1 MKNTQALYLVKK
13 LAAEMA
19 EDGREDMAEALGISE
34 KLLDKVISEEKQ
46 EYASTRKVNPPSARY
61 PGDEPLHIPNRM
73 ARDCQYT
80 LHDKYDDPKC
90 IGCTHHRDN
99 RPTTPKEDSHERTD
113 TAK

>member
-61 PGDEPLHIPNRM
+61 RGINVVGVRGGDLLSRIRGN
-73 ARDCQYT
+73 
-80 LHDKYDDPKC
+80 
-90 IGCTHHRDN
+90 
-99 RPTTPKEDSHERTD
+99 S
-113 TAK
+113 